1 MKSSKIKY
9 IEASAQIIAD
19 ILKRAVK
26 NKLPQDAEVLRVNYN
41 ILTNNYELVIYSEE
55 YEELPEGAIIPKL
68 EEPLVSED
76 VLK

>member
-26 NKLPQDAEVLRVNYN
+26 NKLPEDAEVLRVNYN

-55 YEELPEGAIIPKL
+55 YEELPEGSIIPKL
-68 EEPLVSED
+68 EEPLISED